1 MENREV
7 NIGVGGKIDRLP
19 IKMFSFKQFVISP
32 AIVMI
37 AKRGSGKSW
46 IVRAILE
53 YFKDIPVGC
62 IISPTDRNSSF
73 YGKFFPDTYIYYAY
87 KSEIIEKILA
97 RQQLIKEK
105 AKQKLLQNKKLDTR
119 CFLIMDDCLASKG
132 KWLRDETLLEI
143 LFNGRHSEIMYIL
156 TMQFPLG
163 ITPELRGNFDY
174 IFLLADD
181 MISNVKR
188 IYDHYAGIFPTFESF
203 RQVFK
208 QLTDDFGAMVL
219 VNRGAKTSFLD
230 KIFWYKAPD
239 LSNLQSDFGHKQFM
253 NFHKNNYNE
262 NWRKKNNSMNVDEYI
277 LRKKKN
283 KSKINVDKIPEVNM

>member
-1 MENREV
+1 
-7 NIGVGGKIDRLP
+7 
-19 IKMFSFKQFVISP
+19 
-32 AIVMI
+32 
-37 AKRGSGKSW
+37 
-46 IVRAILE
+46 
-53 YFKDIPVGC
+53 
-62 IISPTDRNSSF
+62 
-73 YGKFFPDTYIYYAY
+73 
-87 KSEIIEKILA
+87 
-97 RQQLIKEK
+97 
-105 AKQKLLQNKKLDTR
+105 
-119 CFLIMDDCLASKG
+119 
-132 KWLRDETLLEI
+132 
-143 LFNGRHSEIMYIL
+143 
-156 TMQFPLG
+156 
-163 ITPELRGNFDY
+163 
-174 IFLLADD
+174 